1 MATKSK
7 PKLITKRMV
16 DDCQPGDRQFIKW
29 DGGERAV
36 KGFGLL
42 VLPSGSKSYIFQFR
56 IGGRAGRLRRY
67 TIGKHG
73 SPWTPD
79 RARDHA
85 KKLAEQ
91 VRLGIDPIDSMRD
104 EITARERARSHAEN
118 EARRN
123 RELAFTAYAND
134 FLRLGLKSTT
144 RKRTREGYAST
155 LANHISPALGST
167 PLPSIRRA
175 DIARVMDRIPIGQ
188 PAVRRI
194 TFAVMRMLFNWALGR
209 GDIAASPLDG
219 MNAPPLVASRDRVL
233 SDNELALA
241 LRAAGQMEAPFGPF
255 YQMLFATG
263 QRREEVAGMNWSE
276 LDRETALWTLP
287 GTRAKNGEANLVPL
301 NRHAIAALDRTAASA
316 VVDLA
321 LLELEREAA
330 KAGRKVQSA
339 ERASAAEEAEGA
351 ALAELATGKRK
362 WPTRG
367 FVLSSTGKS
376 PVSGYSRAKARL
388 DAFMLAEARKDAVD
402 AGDDPE
408 AVELTPWR
416 LHDARRTLATAL
428 QRLGVRFE
436 VTEAVLNHTA
446 GTSRSGVAA
455 VYQRHGWGPEKRAA
469 LDAWAEHCDRLL
481 CPTDQTN
488 VIAISHNTKAGR

>member
-1 MATKSK
+1 MAKAF
-7 PKLITKRMV
+7 ITKRTV
-16 DDCQPGDRQFIKW
+16 DACLPGDRQFVLW

-42 VLPSGSKSYIFQFR
+42 VMPSGSKSYVYQFR
-56 IGGRAGRLRRY
+56 LGGRAGRLRRY

-79 RARDHA
+79 SARDHA

-91 VRLGIDPIDSMRD
+91 VRLGIDPIDAMRD
-104 EITARERARSHAEN
+104 EITARARARSHAED

-123 RELAFTAYAND
+123 RELAFTAYASD
-134 FLRLGLKSTT
+134 FLRLGLKADI
-144 RKRTREGYAST
+144 RKRTREGYEST
-155 LANHISPALGST
+155 LDNHISPVLGSK

-175 DIARVMDRIPIGQ
+175 DIVRVMDRIPVGQ
-188 PAVRRI
+188 PAVKRI

-209 GDIAASPLDG
+209 GDIATSPLEG

-233 SDNELALA
+233 SDNELALV
-241 LRAAGQMEAPFGPF
+241 LRAAGQMEAPFGPL

-263 QRREEVAGMNWSE
+263 QRREEVAGIKWTE
-276 LDRETALWTLP
+276 LDREAALWTLP
-287 GTRAKNGEANLVPL
+287 GNRAKNGEANIVPL
-301 NRHAIAALDRTAASA
+301 NRHAITALDRAAASA
-316 VVDLA
+316 AVSLA
-321 LLELEREAA
+321 LLELERQAA
-330 KAGRKVQSA
+330 RDGRKVRPT
-339 ERASAAEEAEGA
+339 ERASVAAEAESA
-351 ALAELATGKRK
+351 ALAELASGNRK

-367 FVLSSTGKS
+367 LVLTSTGET

-388 DAFMLAEARKDAVD
+388 DALMLAEARRA
-402 AGDDPE
+402 AAEASDDPDK
-408 AVELTPWR
+408 VELAPWR

-446 GTSRSGVAA
+446 GASRSGIAA

-469 LDAWAEHCDRLL
+469 LDAWADHCDRLL
-481 CPTDQTN
+481 HPVQDRDN
-488 VIAISHNTKAGR
+488 VVQLVERKNA

>member
-1 MATKSK
+1 MTTAF
-7 PKLITKRMV
+7 ITKRAV
-16 DDCQPGDRQFIKW
+16 DACQPGDRQFVLW

-42 VLPSGSKSYIFQFR
+42 VLPTGSKSYVYQFR
-56 IGGRAGRLRRY
+56 LGGRAGRLRRY

-79 RARDHA
+79 SAREHA

-91 VRLGIDPIDSMRD
+91 VRLGIDPIDAMRN
-104 EITARERARSHAEN
+104 EITARERARSHAED

-123 RELAFTAYAND
+123 RELAFTAYASD

-155 LANHISPALGST
+155 LANHISPVLGGK
-167 PLPSIRRA
+167 PLPFIRKA
-175 DIARVMDRIPIGQ
+175 DIVRVMDRIPVGQ

-209 GDIAASPLDG
+209 GDIAASPLEG

-233 SDNELALA
+233 SDYELAIA
-241 LRAAGQMEAPFGPF
+241 LRAAGQMEAPFGPL

-263 QRREEVAGMNWSE
+263 QRREEVAGMKWTE
-276 LDRETALWTLP
+276 LDREAALWTLP

-301 NRHAIAALDRTAASA
+301 NRHAIAALDRAAASVA
-316 VVDLA
+316 VDLA

-330 KAGRKVQSA
+330 KAGRKVRPA
-339 ERASAAEEAEGA
+339 ERVSVAQKAEGV
-351 ALAELATGKRK
+351 ALAELATDKRK
-362 WPTRG
+362 WPSRG
-367 FVLSSTGKS
+367 LVLTSTGETH
-376 PVSGYSRAKARL
+376 VSGYSRAKARL
-388 DAFMLAEARKDAVD
+388 DALMLAEARRDAAE

-408 AVELTPWR
+408 AVELAPWR
-416 LHDARRTLATAL
+416 VHDARRTLATGL
-428 QRLGVRFE
+428 QRLGIRFE
-436 VTEAVLNHTA
+436 VTEAVLNHVSGA
-446 GTSRSGVAA
+446 SRGGVAA

-469 LDAWAEHCDRLL
+469 LDAWATHCHRLVS
-481 CPTDQTN
+481 PPDGTVN
-488 VIAISHNTKAGR
+488 VVELRPADSATA